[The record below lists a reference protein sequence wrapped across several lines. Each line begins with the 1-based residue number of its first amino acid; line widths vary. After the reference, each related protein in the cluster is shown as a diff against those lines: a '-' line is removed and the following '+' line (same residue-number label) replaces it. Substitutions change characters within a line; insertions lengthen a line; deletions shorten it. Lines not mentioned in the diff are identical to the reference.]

1 MQVAASLLPYL
12 VPPTAVA
19 SARANSPE
27 KTTQN
32 VTKKAVVKLLVY
44 DAKTESLLTN
54 DLSRDCG
61 YGQPIYNYTCV
72 MRAHTVDEDIV
83 VASFD
88 GGLCLLYD
96 VGRMQVLQEIVEHGI
111 YSIDQFTMNNM
122 VDVEWSSD
130 GNYLALSSYYG
141 TLSLYS
147 NQKHRKAGYS
157 ATRVHQFFPYD
168 NEMHDHNPYER
179 AD

>member
-1 MQVAASLLPYL
+1 
-12 VPPTAVA
+12 
-19 SARANSPE
+19 
-27 KTTQN
+27 
-32 VTKKAVVKLLVY
+32 
-44 DAKTESLLTN
+44 
-54 DLSRDCG
+54 
-61 YGQPIYNYTCV
+61 

-157 ATRVHQFFPYD
+157 ALPWVRYITRDGQYQLRF
-168 NEMHDHNPYER
+168 
-179 AD
+179 A